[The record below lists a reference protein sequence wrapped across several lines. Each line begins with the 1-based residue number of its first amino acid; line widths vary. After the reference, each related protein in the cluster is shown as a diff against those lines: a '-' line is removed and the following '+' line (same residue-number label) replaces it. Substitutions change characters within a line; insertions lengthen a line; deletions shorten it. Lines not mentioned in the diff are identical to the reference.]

1 MADNYARQ
9 ARAPT
14 ASTPQFYN
22 AVLLDIDGQLRTHN
36 RSIATHFPSIP
47 RPEYENIQIQY
58 RGSQVNTLMREEL
71 NYEAE
76 RASAEAERMRA
87 TLVARKQAS
96 YRYHCVCH
104 RHGWLWRGVST
115 PIFCERA
122 RRNRQ
127 NVFLECVACKI
138 PRRQQNRPSACNN
151 GNRSHADAF
160 RMHCALAPKDTPPRR
175 FAQHVRY
182 SAELRP
188 CYLTPNND
196 CDLRGRNWNAP
207 QARVGGCRSYIP
219 RHIVS
224 TE

>member
-9 ARAPT
+9 ARVPT

-58 RGSQVNTLMREEL
+58 RGGRVNTLMREEL

-96 YRYHCVCH
+96 YDTIVTAVDMDGCGC
-104 RHGWLWRGVST
+104 GEELGT
-115 PIFCERA
+115 LGA
-122 RRNRQ
+122 REQ
-127 NVFLECVACKI
+127 
-138 PRRQQNRPSACNN
+138 
-151 GNRSHADAF
+151 
-160 RMHCALAPKDTPPRR
+160 APK
-175 FAQHVRY
+175 
-182 SAELRP
+182 
-188 CYLTPNND
+188 
-196 CDLRGRNWNAP
+196 
-207 QARVGGCRSYIP
+207 
-219 RHIVS
+219 
-224 TE
+224 